1 MQRQIRKT
9 FFTVL
14 NHTLNPVTRWIARSS
29 FGPFGIIR
37 HIGRRSGKVY
47 ETPIIVRPVKDG
59 FVVELTYGR
68 DVDWHKNVLAAGGC
82 TVVWHRK
89 EFAINEIEP
98 LNPETGLV
106 AFSRLQRFILRI
118 LKRKEFEK
126 MMFQLPNQTNPEI
139 RTEWPTT

>member
-1 MQRQIRKT
+1 MEGQIRKA

-14 NHTLNPVTRWIARSS
+14 NHTLNPITRGIARSS

-59 FVVELTYGR
+59 FVVELTYGP

-82 TVVWHRK
+82 AVIWHK
-89 EFAINEIEP
+89 NEYAINEIEP
-98 LNPETGLV
+98 LNAETGIA
-106 AFSRLQRFILRI
+106 AFSRLQRFILR
-118 LKRKEFEK
+118 LLRRKDFEK
-126 MMFQLPNQTNPEI
+126 MKFQESRPKI
-139 RTEWPTT
+139 RQ